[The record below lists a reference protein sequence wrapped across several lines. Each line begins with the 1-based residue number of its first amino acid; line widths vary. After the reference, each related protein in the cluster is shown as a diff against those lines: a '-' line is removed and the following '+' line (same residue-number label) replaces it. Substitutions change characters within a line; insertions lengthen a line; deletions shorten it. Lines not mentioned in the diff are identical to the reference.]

1 MNPKSQFN
9 KAMLNTFQEEKK
21 MEERNPIDLGY
32 KVLIAQTVKLF
43 TMLSGMAVI
52 NLRTCA
58 NALLDTNRPPHL
70 C

>member
-1 MNPKSQFN
+1 
-9 KAMLNTFQEEKK
+9 MLNTFQEEKK
-21 MEERNPIDLGY
+21 MEERNRIDLGY

-43 TMLSGMAVI
+43 TMLLGMAVI

-58 NALLDTNRPPHL
+58 NALLDTNRAQHL

>member
-9 KAMLNTFQEEKK
+9 RAMLNTFQEEKK
-21 MEERNPIDLGY
+21 MGERNPIDLGY

-52 NLRTCA
+52 NFRICA
-58 NALLDTNRPPHL
+58 NALLDTNRPQHL